1 MSSLLEGGDQNQ
13 PQLPPLK
20 QFSTRVVSP
29 DCSVDVHVSSFHD
42 RDLVVVTSSRKLGT
56 LVSVDVVTSQN
67 RPSTYQLNVLFGR
80 DDEMTSVFARTLA
93 QVVDEL
99 RKGNS
104 RQAATPGASK
114 PILCCVALKE
124 GEFGVSREVVGALKT
139 KCDVWC

>member
-29 DCSVDVHVSSFHD
+29 NCNVDVHVSSFHD

-104 RQAATPGASK
+104 QQNTPGAQK

>member
-20 QFSTRVVSP
+20 QFSTQVVSP

-56 LVSVDVVTSQN
+56 LVSVDVMTSQN

-80 DDEMTSVFARTLA
+80 DDEATSVFARTLA
-93 QVVDEL
+93 QVIDNL

-104 RQAATPGASK
+104 QQAAPGAAK

-124 GEFGVSREVVGALKT
+124 GEFGVSRKVVEVLKA